1 MPFLITD
8 DGIELYYEVHG
19 QGPAVAFASGFMGI
33 TDIWKAQF
41 EALSNRYT
49 CIAFDNRGAGRSEKP
64 LPRIAYG
71 VERHARDLHAV
82 LTHLG
87 MDDRVVVVGHS
98 MGGNTAC
105 QYTLDHPEQVAGF
118 VPIGS
123 YLAGRQIL
131 EAGNSLEAIEAA
143 VTRKSARVAFYEAV
157 GLSTEVAMES
167 TKWELYAL
175 MGNARSFMAFDASER
190 IGRIRCPALVIH
202 GDRDIVSPL
211 DPCGLSLRDGLKDSR
226 LEVIEDTNHCPMS
239 EKPDRVNALLADF
252 LEKRVRWS
260 PAIDPND

>member
-1 MPFLITD
+1 MPFLIVD
-8 DGIELYYEVHG
+8 DGCELYYEVHG

-33 TDIWKAQF
+33 TDIWNAQF
-41 EALSNRYT
+41 EALADRYT

-87 MDDRVVVVGHS
+87 MDRVVVVGHS

-105 QYTLDHPEQVAGF
+105 QYTLDHPGRVAGL

-123 YLAGRQIL
+123 YLAGRQIA
-131 EAGNSLEAIEAA
+131 EAGNTPERIEAA
-143 VTRKSARVAFYEAV
+143 VTRKSDRVAFYEAV
-157 GLSTEVAMES
+157 GLSTAIALES

-175 MGNARSFMAFDASER
+175 MGNARSFMAFDATAR
-190 IGRIRCPALVIH
+190 IGEIRCPALVIH

-211 DPCGLSLRDGLKDSR
+211 DPCGLSLREGLKDVQ
-226 LEVIEDTNHCPMS
+226 LEVIADCNHCPMS
-239 EKPDRVNALLADF
+239 EKPGRVNPLLGAF
-252 LEKRVRWS
+252 LEKRARW
-260 PAIDPND
+260 N

>member
-1 MPFLITD
+1 MPFLTTD
-8 DGIELYYEVHG
+8 DGCEVYFEVHG
-19 QGPAVAFASGFMGI
+19 KGPTVAFASGFMGI

-41 EALSNRYT
+41 DALSDRYT
-49 CIAFDNRGAGRSEKP
+49 CVAFDNRGAGRSDKP

-71 VERHARDLHAV
+71 VARHARDLHAV

-87 MDDRVVVVGHS
+87 TQRVVVVGHS

-105 QYTLDHPEQVAGF
+105 QYALDHPERVAGF
-118 VPIGS
+118 VPVGS
-123 YLAGRQIL
+123 YLAGGQIL
-131 EAGNSLEAIEAA
+131 ASGTTLERIEAA
-143 VTRKSARVAFYEAV
+143 VTTKTARVAFYEAV
-157 GLSTEVAMES
+157 GLSTAIAMES

-190 IGRIRCPALVIH
+190 IGEIRCPALVIH

-211 DPCGLSLRDGLKDSR
+211 DPCGLSLRDGLKDVR

-239 EKPDRVNALLADF
+239 ERPDRVNALLSDF
-252 LEKRVRWS
+252 LERRVRW
-260 PAIDPND
+260 

>member
-1 MPFLITD
+1 MPFLMTD
-8 DGIELYYEVHG
+8 DGCELYYEVHG

-41 EALSNRYT
+41 EALSSRYT

-87 MDDRVVVVGHS
+87 QERVVVVGHS

-105 QYTLDHPEQVAGF
+105 QYALDHPGRVAGY

-123 YLAGRQIL
+123 YLAGSQIIGVGNTL
-131 EAGNSLEAIEAA
+131 ERIEAA

-157 GLSTEVAMES
+157 GLSTEIAMES

-175 MGNARSFMAFDASER
+175 MGNARSFMTFDASER
-190 IGRIRCPALVIH
+190 IGQIRCPALVIH

-211 DPCGLSLRDGLKDSR
+211 DPCGLSLRDGLQDAR
-226 LEVIEDTNHCPMS
+226 LEVVEDTNHCPMS
-239 EKPDRVNALLADF
+239 EKPDRVNALLLDF
-252 LEKRVRWS
+252 LEARVRW
-260 PAIDPND
+260 N

>member
-8 DGIELYYEVHG
+8 DGCELYYEVHG
-19 QGPAVAFASGFMGI
+19 EGPAVAFASGFMGI

-41 EALSNRYT
+41 DALACRYT

-87 MDDRVVVVGHS
+87 KDRVVVVGHS

-105 QYTLDHPEQVAGF
+105 QYALDHPERVAGY

-123 YLAGRQIL
+123 YVSGSQITG
-131 EAGNSLEAIEAA
+131 AGNTLARIEAA
-143 VTRKSARVAFYEAV
+143 VTSKVSRVAFYEAV
-157 GLSTEVAMES
+157 GLSNEIAMES

-175 MGNARSFMAFDASER
+175 MGNARSFMAFDASTR
-190 IGRIRCPALVIH
+190 IGEIRCPALVIH

-211 DPCGLSLRDGLKDSR
+211 DPCGLSLRDGLKDVR

-239 EKPDRVNALLADF
+239 EKPDRVNALLRTF
-252 LEKRVRWS
+252 LEERVRW
-260 PAIDPND
+260 NV